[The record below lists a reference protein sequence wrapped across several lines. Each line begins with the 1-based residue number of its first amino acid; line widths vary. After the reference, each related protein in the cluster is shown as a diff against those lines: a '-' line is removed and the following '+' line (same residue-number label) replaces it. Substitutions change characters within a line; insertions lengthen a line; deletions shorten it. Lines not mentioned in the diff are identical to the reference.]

1 MNILLKANKR
11 VELCILYL
19 RKHLSGLNFVSK
31 EHTAWIKVLVSV
43 FLLLGLIGILNHEM
57 WRDEL
62 QAWMI
67 AKDSLS
73 LTDLYRN
80 LRYEGHPGLW
90 YIFLY
95 AITRFSDR
103 PLAMQCLHLLI
114 ATGTVYVFAKLSP
127 FTKLQKILFT
137 FGYFPFYEY
146 HLISRNYS
154 LGVLLIFLFCHF
166 FTKPKRN
173 YLLLSIILA
182 FLANINVYS
191 LIIAISLAIT
201 IIFEKIF
208 DKNSD
213 FARRLSFINIV
224 ILACSITIA
233 IVQIVPPND
242 AKFQGIVKQDLTLT
256 NHINYF
262 LFTILPSVWQSY
274 IPIPNFFD
282 YNFWNTNI
290 FIQNDNS
297 KLILVCVCLLSLVLL
312 ISAIAIFNEKPVVL
326 FAYTFGTCGLL
337 WFAYEK
343 FFGSLRHHGH
353 LFVLFIACVWISTFY
368 HRSNHSIIY
377 PINGLSKFLSDR
389 KNKYISFLLCI
400 HFLTGIYAYSMDLI
414 YPFSASKEVV
424 EFIDRQQLKNTLII
438 GSQDNEVS
446 PIAALLNK
454 PIYYLE
460 SDKFGS
466 FINWNKKK
474 KLDFEAVAP
483 AKISRLIKQ
492 NHKSALLILS
502 YKLDVKIP
510 ELHITEIYNSS
521 QSIVPGETYYL
532 YQVTL

>member
-11 VELCILYL
+11 VELFILYL

-31 EHTAWIKVLVSV
+31 EDATWIKVLVSI

-80 LRYEGHPGLW
+80 LRYEGHPSLW

-95 AITRFSDR
+95 VITRFTDN
-103 PLAMQCLHLLI
+103 PLAMQFLHLLI
-114 ATGTVYVFAKLSP
+114 ANGTIYVFAKFSP

-154 LGVLLIFLFCHF
+154 LGVLLIFLFCHS
-166 FTKPKRN
+166 FTKSRRN
-173 YLLLSIILA
+173 YLILSIILA
-182 FLANINVYS
+182 FLANTNVYG

-201 IIFEKIF
+201 IIFEKLF
-208 DKNSD
+208 SKSSD
-213 FARRLSFINIV
+213 PINRLSFTNIA
-224 ILACSITIA
+224 ILTCSITIA

-242 AKFQGIVKQDLTLT
+242 AKFQGIVKQNLTLI

-262 LFTILPSVWQSY
+262 LFTILPSVWKSY
-274 IPIPNFFD
+274 IHIPNFFD

-290 FIQNDNS
+290 FINDDSS

-312 ISAIAIFNEKPVVL
+312 LSAIALFNQKPVVL
-326 FAYTFGTCGLL
+326 FAYTFGTCSLL

-368 HRSNHSIIY
+368 PESDRAVIY
-377 PINGLSKFLSDR
+377 PIKGLSKFLSDR
-389 KNKYISFLLCI
+389 KNTYINILLCI
-400 HFLTGIYAYSMDLI
+400 HLLSGVYAYSMDLI
-414 YPFSASKEVV
+414 HPFSASKEVAK
-424 EFIDRQQLKNTLII
+424 FLSRQQLNDVLII

-460 SDKFGS
+460 SDRFGS
-466 FINWNKKK
+466 FINWNQKK
-474 KLDFEAVAP
+474 KLDFKAA
-483 AKISRLIKQ
+483 ASNKISTLTKQ
-492 NHKSALLILS
+492 NDKTVLLILS
-502 YKLDVKIP
+502 HKLDVKIP
-510 ELHITEIYNSS
+510 DIYLTEIYNSS
-521 QSIVPGETYYL
+521 QSIAPGETYYL
-532 YQVTL
+532 YQVTF